1 MTDEKEWR
9 RFMDQK
15 WAEYYRDRDLFN
27 KRYSSDALRPTPNLL
42 SEVANKKKDAQ
53 PAQKKSQ
60 APRSTNQ
67 KPMAKAQRPMKAP
80 APVAR
85 SVQQEFNIP
94 AAGARRRELGKK
106 LNPTDAELR
115 EYRDLSNK
123 IEDELDKRQRKI
135 NSDASKA

>member
-42 SEVANKKKDAQ
+42 SEVANKKKDTQ

-67 KPMAKAQRPMKAP
+67 KPMAKANSNNNLQKQIAKANCK
-80 APVAR
+80 
-85 SVQQEFNIP
+85 SKLQ
-94 AAGARRRELGKK
+94 KK
-106 LNPTDAELR
+106 WVINLSKSSPTLC
-115 EYRDLSNK
+115 
-123 IEDELDKRQRKI
+123 II
-135 NSDASKA
+135 